1 MVQSAVASHAGVAYV
16 NLPLAVQAAKEG
28 DMDTDFSPL
37 FSRPMRVSGLGD
49 KPVER
54 SIEATPAECATLAGL
69 FKLPAIE
76 TLRGHF
82 SLTHERGGVISG
94 RLVLFARLTQSCV
107 VSLEDFDSELRET
120 AVLRFVPAASVKEG
134 AEIELDPE
142 TLDGP
147 DEIFYAG
154 ETIDLGAVLAE
165 QLALSLDPYP
175 RKPGAALSVGDAEAT
190 PNPFAALA
198 RLRRPED

>member
-1 MVQSAVASHAGVAYV
+1 MASHGEVAYV
-16 NLPLAVQAAKEG
+16 NVLVATEAAKEG
-28 DMDTDFSPL
+28 DMDTDVSPV

-54 SIEATPAECATLAGL
+54 AIEAKPVERAALAAL
-69 FKLPAIE
+69 FKLPAIHA
-76 TLRGHF
+76 LRGDF
-82 SLTHERGGVISG
+82 TLTHERGGMIAV
-94 RLVLFARLTQSCV
+94 RLSLFAHLTQTCV
-107 VSLEDFDSELRET
+107 ITLEDFDTDLRET
-120 AVLRFVPAASVKEG
+120 ASLRFVPAASVKEG

-154 ETIDLGAVLAE
+154 ESIDLGAVLGE

-175 RKPGAALSVGDAEAT
+175 RRPGATLDTGMDETKAS
-190 PNPFAALA
+190 PFNV
-198 RLRRPED
+198 LRNLRAPRA